1 MTRVA
6 ERTYDLAITGGTL
19 VSAGRAYPASIAVR
33 DGRIA
38 DIMTAGVPIAAAQ
51 TMVVKGLHVLPGI
64 IDTHVHTRH
73 PGVEAREDFA
83 SGTAA
88 AAAGGITTLF
98 EMPISKVPTNSA
110 ANLKARLEAMAPQAH
125 IDYALYGGAGRDNVD
140 RIVEQAEAGAIAFK
154 TFLQPPPEGREDEFL
169 GLWCRHDEVRHVMDA
184 VRLTR
189 LRHCFH
195 CEEPG
200 MYGPLRAR
208 LEGMGRTTGRAH
220 AESRPAACEEVSVAV
235 VLARAAEKPL
245 PIGIVHCSSPMSA
258 RLAADA
264 RLRGLNVAV
273 ETCPPYLFFTE
284 QALDKLGPYAKCNPA
299 LRSAEMR
306 DGLWHAIQ
314 GGLIEYIGT
323 DHSPFLAEDKERFG
337 DDIFKAPPGI
347 AGLDIFTPLMLTAV
361 NDRRITLPQVVAVCS
376 ENPAYVFR
384 LPNKG
389 RMVVGADADFTIVDM
404 KKKWRF
410 NAATALTRSRA
421 NMRLWDG
428 FRLKGAV
435 VTTMVRGVPVHRDGQ
450 LVGAPGYGR
459 FQRPDLDVDGGRPI
473 AGVLWGAGPT

>member
-1 MTRVA
+1 MA
-6 ERTYDLAITGGTL
+6 EQTYDLAITGGTL
-19 VSAGRAYPASIAVR
+19 VSAGRAYPASIGIR

-38 DIMTAGVPIAAAQ
+38 DIVTAGLPLSAERTI
-51 TMVVKGLHVLPGI
+51 VVKGLHVLPGI

-110 ANLKARLEAMAPQAH
+110 ANLKARVAAMAPQAH
-125 IDYALYGGAGRDNVD
+125 IDYALYGGAGRDNLD

-169 GLWCRHDEVRHVMDA
+169 GLWCRHDEVRQVMDA

-208 LEGMGRTTGRAH
+208 LEAMGRTTGRAH

-273 ETCPPYLFFTE
+273 ETCPPYLFFTDE
-284 QALDKLGPYAKCNPA
+284 VLDRLGPYAKCNPA

-306 DGLWHAIQ
+306 DGLWHSIQ
-314 GGLIEYIGT
+314 GGFIEYIGT
-323 DHSPFLAEDKERFG
+323 DHSPFLAEDKERVG
-337 DDIFKAPPGI
+337 DDIFHAPPGI

-361 NDRRITLPQVVAVCS
+361 NERRITLPQVVAVCS
-376 ENPAYVFR
+376 ENPAYVFH

-410 NAATALTRSRA
+410 KASTALTKSRA
-421 NMRLWDG
+421 NMKLWDG

-435 VTTMVRGVPVHRDGQ
+435 VTTMVRGVPIYEDGQ
-450 LVGAPGYGR
+450 LVGAPGYGQ
-459 FQRPDLDVDGGRPI
+459 FQRPDLDVDGGRPL
-473 AGVLWGAGPT
+473 AGALWGAGPT